1 MGNRDVSA
9 INACAWRDIKH
20 NATTHTSLWTL
31 TSEIAIIM
39 RLTHTAC
46 TRRTDNEKDE
56 SETCNSRALKRV
68 NDKSLVRLR
77 SRKSRCRFGL
87 EHNCGQYSSRERP
100 EPVRPST
107 ICSDRTTRCIRIRER
122 HHARVSSLSRND
134 RYTAGSMPRS
144 SSDPGCLSRA

>member
-56 SETCNSRALKRV
+56 SQTCNSRALKRAKH
-68 NDKSLVRLR
+68 KSLVRLR

-87 EHNCGQYSSRERP
+87 EHNCGQYSSRGRAEAARA
-100 EPVRPST
+100 
-107 ICSDRTTRCIRIRER
+107 RTT
-122 HHARVSSLSRND
+122 LSE
-134 RYTAGSMPRS
+134 
-144 SSDPGCLSRA
+144 